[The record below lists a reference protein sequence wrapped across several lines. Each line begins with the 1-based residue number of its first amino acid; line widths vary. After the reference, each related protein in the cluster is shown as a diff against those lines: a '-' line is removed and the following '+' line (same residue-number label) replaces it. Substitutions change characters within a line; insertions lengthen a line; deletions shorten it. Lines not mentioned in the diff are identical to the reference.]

1 MGFDAFRPGWMSN
14 GLWATAA
21 VVMVAAPVRAA
32 ELSTWSFDETQ
43 QQLEFSLP
51 QSVQP
56 RFFLLAEPTR
66 VVLDIPAT
74 QLGPVPTEVT
84 YAGAVERIRVSQF
97 EGETVRIVIDLAPG
111 TVLQERQADIEFE
124 DIDGQRHWRFR
135 PRVDAVATAAAS
147 AAAEPTPDLSA
158 PSTSAIPPSADLTT
172 DPSETAENISPTA
185 DHTAAVQPVPETQT
199 ARTEAPISLENAEEI
214 SFSAAGLQL
223 PEQPAADAS
232 TLPID
237 LYAETSPPTAT
248 VSVPP
253 IEPGPTADS
262 AEPPTETRT
271 APERTTETAQ
281 ATRPTRP
288 STPEPGYVPPMVA
301 PELETPEIEATD
313 VVAPTDTVA
322 TAEAGT
328 AALPTVEPADTM
340 TEPAPATAAPVE
352 AEPVEAEPEELEP
365 APEVETRPTLATEAP
380 LSETGPGADPPRM
393 AAPVSEPYSV
403 ADTTVDPAIA
413 AAEPT
418 VAATPPFV
426 ETATDAAETTEAE
439 ADPYTAA
446 VVPLEPLSNAADAA
460 SFPTAIPEVEPVA
473 VVDIAPDS
481 ERTITDTRSST
492 PIYFGQ
498 PLPSD

>member
-21 VVMVAAPVRAA
+21 VVLVAAPVRAA

-158 PSTSAIPPSADLTT
+158 PSTSATPPSADLTT
-172 DPSETAENISPTA
+172 DPSETAENLSPTA

-199 ARTEAPISLENAEEI
+199 ARAEAPISLENAEEI

-271 APERTTETAQ
+271 APEPTTDTAQ

-288 STPEPGYVPPMVA
+288 SPPEPGYVPPMVA
-301 PELETPEIEATD
+301 PELETPEIEAAD
-313 VVAPTDTVA
+313 VVAPDDTVA
-322 TAEAGT
+322 TAEAGI
-328 AALPTVEPADTM
+328 AALPTVEPAADTM
-340 TEPAPATAAPVE
+340 TEPALATAAPVAAE
-352 AEPVEAEPEELEP
+352 LAEPEP
-365 APEVETRPTLATEAP
+365 APEAEPQ
-380 LSETGPGADPPRM
+380 
-393 AAPVSEPYSV
+393 SEPGSV

-413 AAEPT
+413 AAEPAA
-418 VAATPPFV
+418 AATPPFV

-446 VVPLEPLSNAADAA
+446 VVPLEPLANAADAA